1 MRRNPSEAPGRRRGR
16 TILARLA
23 LTLCLAAP
31 GIGVSVIAAA
41 PAQTLANGV
50 ALTPPMGWDDWNTF
64 GCNVNEQLVEQTAD
78 FMASS
83 GLEAAGYD
91 YINIDDCWM
100 ASSRDANG
108 NLVANPQK
116 FPDGMAAVAAYVHS
130 KGLKLGLYE
139 SPTYHT
145 CQGFPG
151 SLGHEQQD
159 ADLFASWGIDFLKY
173 DNCEASDPSQRVGE
187 EALPLEER
195 DGWMRDALAATGRPI
210 VLSLSLQPQA
220 QGETPWVWG
229 SSVAN
234 MWRIDGDRDASFAG
248 LLRLIHDDLS
258 LSQYAGP
265 GGWNDIDMLATGND
279 INTAPGEYLTYD
291 EEQSELSVAA
301 ILAAPLISGA
311 DFRSADED
319 SGTAGD
325 PISAQDLSVYLNKD
339 VIAVDQDSLG
349 QQGTEVSDNGGLD
362 VLRRTLSNG
371 DVAVALFNETSSPA
385 TISTTAAAVGLPS
398 APSYS
403 LNDLWA
409 HTTSVSQNG
418 DISATV
424 PAGGTVM
431 YRITPQP
438 LTVSP
443 STELVSTSSGRCLD
457 AYDNQTSPGTKIEIW
472 DCNGGY
478 NQEWSA
484 TSAGDLRAYQG
495 SECLGTQG
503 GSLAW
508 GTPVQ
513 IQPCDGSGSQQW
525 TLNTSSGFITNPTQS
540 GLCLDVTGGNL
551 PSGNVDGVQ
560 VEVYGCNGG
569 ANQQWTER

>member
-1 MRRNPSEAPGRRRGR
+1 MRRTPRDAARRRPGRTFLPR
-16 TILARLA
+16 IVLVLSLAVPA
-23 LTLCLAAP
+23 LGMSLGSA
-31 GIGVSVIAAA
+31 V
-41 PAQTLANGV
+41 PAQALANGV
-50 ALTPPMGWDDWNTF
+50 ALTPPMGWDNWNTF
-64 GCNVNEQLVEQTAD
+64 GCNVTEQLVEETAD
-78 FMASS
+78 FIASS
-83 GLEAAGYD
+83 GLEQAGYD
-91 YINIDDCWM
+91 YVDIDDCWM

-139 SPTYHT
+139 SPTLHT

-151 SLGHEQQD
+151 SLDHEQQD
-159 ADLFASWGIDFLKY
+159 ANLFASWGVDLLKY
-173 DNCEASDPSQRVGE
+173 DNCEASDPSQRVGDE
-187 EALPLEER
+187 KLPLETR
-195 DGWMRDALAATGRPI
+195 DGWMRDALAATGRPV

-279 INTAPGEYLTYD
+279 IDTAPGASLTYD
-291 EEQSELSVAA
+291 QEKSELSVAA

-311 DFRSADED
+311 DLRAAGDTGS
-319 SGTAGD
+319 TPGD
-325 PISAQDLSVYLNKD
+325 PISAQALSVYLNKN
-339 VIAVDQDSLG
+339 VIDVDQDSLG
-349 QQGTEVSDNGGLD
+349 EQGTEVSDSNGLD

-371 DVAVALFNETSSPA
+371 DVAVALFNETGTPA

-398 APSYS
+398 APGYT
-403 LNDLWA
+403 LDDLWA
-409 HTTSVSQNG
+409 NTTSTSQDG
-418 DISATV
+418 SISATV

-438 LTVSP
+438 LTLSP
-443 STELVSTSSGRCLD
+443 ARELVSASSGRCLD
-457 AYDNQTSPGTKIEIW
+457 AYDNQTAPGTKIEIW

-478 NQEWSA
+478 NQQWSA

-495 SECLGTQG
+495 ADCLGTAG
-503 GSLAW
+503 GGLAW
-508 GTPVQ
+508 GTAVQ
-513 IQPCDGSGSQQW
+513 VQPCDGSASQKW
-525 TLNTSSGFITNPTQS
+525 SLNSSGFITNTSQQ

-551 PSGNVDGVQ
+551 PSGNVDGTQ

-569 ANQQWTER
+569 ANQQWTQQ